1 MTRPAGVNGR
11 VDGRVG
17 GVNVLKSN
25 VGDCLAGESVAV
37 RRGGGSRDR
46 AGKERSGISGT
57 RKVFSTSCGRE
68 ITAFVDGL
76 RSTVSIVARSALPG
90 SESVSES
97 LRYFAI

>member
-1 MTRPAGVNGR
+1 MTRPACVDGCA
-11 VDGRVG
+11 DGRVG
-17 GVNVLKSN
+17 GVNVLKSD
-25 VGDCLAGESVAV
+25 VGDCLAGVSVAV
-37 RRGGGSRDR
+37 RGMEGSCDR
-46 AGKERSGISGT
+46 AGMVRSGISGT
-57 RKVFSTSCGRE
+57 RKVFSTNCGRE